1 MASRKASTSFAL
13 QRFRGFWKQFS
24 KSKLGLVGLAILI
37 FFILVAIFAPVIA
50 QYDPIRPMA
59 EVGQYPAYGPGI
71 GRKIAQPLC
80 YPAWYKYLPWI
91 PNGKIE
97 MTEEFYNL
105 VIVVP
110 ELHRTE
116 QIFGR
121 KGELNATNNV
131 LILTRRVSNLTEI
144 VATFPDGTSSVIPE
158 TDYVEP
164 VSDPRTV
171 IMNNFY
177 PNGTSFKVRYN
188 TGASMTENL
197 LVVQDALFSS
207 SPSVQEWQASTDQET
222 TMAYN
227 SASGTSND
235 GCMEFTYLPTG
246 SPQAAVLLSVSRPFA
261 YPYWEPPRQVFGHF
275 SYKLEG
281 AESMTM
287 TISMI
292 RADEPDPYVLEIYDF
307 AATSTWKHEY
317 FDSFS
322 PEVRRNVGTERPLD
336 AIFAYPGNYT
346 FTIQTTLKNPT
357 SGAKLYM
364 DNVHVV
370 LYGNSFG
377 LLGTDNG
384 VNAYP
389 LDIFSTLVHGTRISL
404 AVGVFSALFST
415 LIGLF
420 LGLVSGYLGG
430 IADEGIMR
438 FADLLLVL
446 PTLPLFIVLIIAL
459 RSIGT
464 YVSITNIIVILTLF
478 GWMGF
483 ARSVRSM
490 VISLRERAFVEA
502 AKASGAGTMH
512 IINRHILPN
521 VFALVYIT
529 LATAVP
535 GAIITEAS
543 LSWLGLGDPLT
554 ASWGKILYDFQSA
567 GIALTKGL
575 ADYWF
580 WVFPACISIA
590 LLATAF
596 ILIGYALD
604 EILNPRLRERR

>member
-1 MASRKASTSFAL
+1 MASRKASMSFAL

-24 KSKLGLVGLAILI
+24 KSKLGIIGVAILL
-37 FFILVAIFAPVIA
+37 FFVIVAVFAPVIA

-91 PNGKIE
+91 TQGQLE
-97 MTEEFYNL
+97 VTEEFYNL
-105 VIVVP
+105 VIAVP
-110 ELHRTE
+110 ELHRIE

-121 KGELNATNNV
+121 KGEVNATDNV
-131 LILTRRVSNLTEI
+131 IILTRRVSNLTEI
-144 VATFPDGTSSVIPE
+144 VATFPNGTSSVIPK
-158 TDYVEP
+158 TDFVEP

-171 IMNNFY
+171 QISNFY
-177 PNGTSFKVRYN
+177 PNGTNFKVRYD
-188 TGASMTENL
+188 TGASITENM
-197 LVVQDALFSS
+197 LVVQDAVFSS
-207 SPSVQEWQASTDQET
+207 DTSVLEWQASSDPDARMT
-222 TMAYN
+222 YN
-227 SASGTSND
+227 STGGTSAD
-235 GCMEFTYLPTG
+235 GCVEFAYVPTG
-246 SPQAAVLLSVSRPFA
+246 SPQATVQLNMSRPFV
-261 YPYWEPPRQVFGHF
+261 YSYWEPPRQVFGHF

-281 AESMTM
+281 ADGMTM
-287 TISMI
+287 TVLIR
-292 RADEPDPYVLEIYDF
+292 RADEPKLYVLETYEF
-307 AATSTWKHEY
+307 ANSSTWNHMY
-317 FDSFS
+317 YDSYS
-322 PEVRRNVGTERPLD
+322 PEVRHNVGTERPLD
-336 AIFAYPGNYT
+336 LIFAYPENYT
-346 FTIQTTLKNPT
+346 FAIQVTLKNPT

-464 YVSITNIIVILTLF
+464 YVSVTNIIVILTLF

-554 ASWGKILYDFQSA
+554 ASWGKILYDFQTA

-575 ADYWF
+575 AEYWF
-580 WVFPACISIA
+580 WVFPACIAIA